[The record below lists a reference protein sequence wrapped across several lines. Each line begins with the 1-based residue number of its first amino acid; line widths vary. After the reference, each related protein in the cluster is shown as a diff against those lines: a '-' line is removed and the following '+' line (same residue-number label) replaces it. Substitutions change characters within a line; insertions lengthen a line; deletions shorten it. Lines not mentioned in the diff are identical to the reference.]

1 MQITSIE
8 GNTQRLDG
16 GAMFGNAPRALWAKW
31 APPDEQNR
39 ILLACRA
46 MLVREEGRNML
57 LEAGIGA
64 FFAPKMRERFGV
76 VESEHVLLKSL
87 AAEGIAPEKIDVVI
101 LSHLHFDH
109 AGGLLTAYREG
120 ASLDLVFPNARYV
133 VGACAWDRAQHPH
146 VRDRASFIPE
156 LVPLL
161 EKTGRIELVPE
172 DATTIASL
180 GDRFTFTHSEGHTPG
195 LLLTTVN
202 HPRGPITFCADLIPG
217 RAWVHA
223 PITMGYDRFPE
234 RLIEEKTALLERVVS
249 EKGYLF
255 YTHDPEVAASRV
267 QKVESGKFV
276 AIESDT
282 RVTWP

>member
-1 MQITSIE
+1 MQIISIE

-16 GAMFGNAPRALWAKW
+16 GAMFGNAPRAVWAKW
-31 APPDEQNR
+31 APPDDRNR

-46 MLVREEGRNML
+46 MLVRKDGRNVL
-57 LEAGIGA
+57 CEAGIGA
-64 FFAPKMRERFGV
+64 FFTPKMRERFGV

-87 AAEGIAPEKIDVVI
+87 AAEGIAPEQIDVVV

-109 AGGLLTAYREG
+109 AGGLLSAYRED
-120 ASLDLVFPNARYV
+120 APLELVFPNARYV
-133 VGACAWDRAQHPH
+133 VGARAWDRAKNPH

-161 EKTGRIELVPE
+161 EKTGRVELVAD
-172 DATTIASL
+172 DAATLASL
-180 GDRFTFTHSEGHTPG
+180 GETFSFTHSEGHTPG
-195 LLLTTVN
+195 LLLTTVK
-202 HPRGPITFCADLIPG
+202 HARGPITFCADLIPG

-234 RLIEEKTALLERVVS
+234 RLVEEKTALLDRVVS
-249 EKGYLF
+249 ENGYLF

-267 QKVESGKFV
+267 AKVNGAFAPSEPDAK
-276 AIESDT
+276 
-282 RVTWP
+282 VTWS